1 MPTEKTIT
9 EQSPIKNGTDKPANS
24 FSTSAPSFLALQATK
39 ITPKRAQDQF
49 MGSDYWRET
58 GKPVLA
64 MFAIPLTVI
73 CLLCIVT
80 FVGLHNQHRNALYQN
95 TEQLAVNYFGQYT
108 NTQGKTIQPVI
119 TEELF
124 KQKAEIILQTGLF
137 TSLSLFSAEK
147 QLLAYSGL
155 PYGRNYQNSA
165 IEHIENNQHSSL
177 YRIFPL
183 PRNNAE
189 PLWIVATVDK
199 SPSSILFLKTLL
211 WGVGCFLLA
220 IVLIIVLTIRCHNKL
235 VAPIHQLN
243 NELRQAMNGVRDTP
257 LTLHTVH
264 TKVIA
269 SVQQLLDINRGLR
282 DGTQKYIEQATQ
294 ELRETL
300 ETVEIQNIELDI
312 ARKNALKSSD
322 DKSELL
328 ASTSHE
334 IRTPLNGILGFTHLL
349 QKTTLTDQQ
358 KDYLATIEQSSQ
370 GLLTVINDI
379 IDYARLESDA
389 ITFEYKPV
397 NIRDI
402 LSEVL
407 LTHAP
412 SANENH
418 LKLIQHIDPLM
429 PNNLLGDPLRLK
441 QVINN
446 LIHGLLG
453 ISSSGNLIIES
464 NVLKQQD
471 SKTKLHFSVRHP
483 SAEATQSQAAHIRM
497 AIANTASETVND
509 ATCLG
514 LTIARSLTE
523 RMGGTLTTDMGDNGI
538 AFHFEILLGHDT
550 KEHDAPPQTT
560 LRSHAAS
567 NPSRQKHN
575 VVIFD
580 SNSYSRQELLL
591 EAESWGIKATTE
603 TDILKLPSTI
613 QAQKAQLV
621 IVDCSTS
628 GRRFNKEDLLRH
640 IEPLA
645 DDQGLHVAI
654 VAPSNIQRQL
664 EPILSDKGVSFLTR
678 PIEHQAFA
686 RLLDH
691 ASGSHHEK
699 TEERTKQ
706 RPLNILVADDN
717 PANSKLVCAFL
728 QNDHH
733 NITVVENGREAVE
746 SYATNKPD
754 IIFMDVQMPEMDG
767 LVATQTIRSKE
778 SPMSRVP
785 IVALT
790 ANAMSEQRTRILM
803 SGMDDYLTKP
813 VSDED
818 LRHALRRWVTLS
830 QQTQAQHNQ
839 QVQTQQAQS
848 SPVKDQQNNLSSES
862 NNKQSQHAKVQHQSS
877 SKIVNKQTAVDLEP
891 LTSPDSIDSTVQNDQ
906 LYCSHSIK
914 SSVKLDHIMQNASD
928 TQTAGPALFS
938 LEKSLSLTKGN
949 AKLALEMLEML
960 LQELPHFQ
968 TTLDMALIE
977 KSPSAVYEELHKLK
991 GGVAY
996 TGLLKL
1002 HHLTEK
1008 AHNSLSNNRTAEQ
1021 QENNDAK
1028 AELLVTLAE
1037 LSKTIQETR
1046 EFFEEMDITAL
1057 FN

>member
-1 MPTEKTIT
+1 
-9 EQSPIKNGTDKPANS
+9 
-24 FSTSAPSFLALQATK
+24 
-39 ITPKRAQDQF
+39 
-49 MGSDYWRET
+49 MGSDYWRQT
-58 GKPVLA
+58 GKPVLG

-73 CLLCIVT
+73 CLLCIIT
-80 FVGLHNQHRNALYQN
+80 FVGLHNQHRNALYLN
-95 TEQLAVNYFGQYT
+95 AEQLAVNYFSEYLSAPEKV
-108 NTQGKTIQPVI
+108 NPSVNN
-119 TEELF
+119 EELF
-124 KQKAEIILQTGLF
+124 KEKAAIILQTGLL
-137 TSLSLFSAEK
+137 TSISLFSADK

-155 PYGRNYQNSA
+155 PYGRNYQDSV
-165 IEHIENNQHSSL
+165 IEHITNNKHGGS
-177 YRIFPL
+177 YRIFAL
-183 PRNNAE
+183 PHDNA
-189 PLWIVATVDK
+189 PQFWLVATVDK
-199 SPSSILFLKTLL
+199 APSSILFLKTLL

-220 IVLIIVLTIRCHNKL
+220 IVLIIVLTIRCHHKL

-243 NELRQAMNGVRDTP
+243 NELRQAMNGVREKP
-257 LTLHTVH
+257 LTLHMVH
-264 TKVIA
+264 SKVIA

-282 DGTQKYIEQATQ
+282 EGTQKYIEQATQ
-294 ELRETL
+294 ELKETL
-300 ETVEIQNIELDI
+300 ETVEIQNIELDL
-312 ARKNALKSSD
+312 ARKNALKSSH

-349 QKTTLTDQQ
+349 QKTALTDQQ

-418 LKLIQHIDPLM
+418 LRLIQHIDPAM
-429 PNNLLGDPLRLK
+429 PNHLLGDPLRLK

-483 SAEATQSQAAHIRM
+483 SAEASQTQAAHIRM
-497 AIANTASETVND
+497 AIANTASETVSD

-523 RMGGTLTTDMGDNGI
+523 RMGGTLTVDMGDTGI
-538 AFHFEILLGHDT
+538 AFHFEILLGHDVKQYET
-550 KEHDAPPQTT
+550 SQASLNSSVDSHSKAPQ
-560 LRSHAAS
+560 
-567 NPSRQKHN
+567 HN
-575 VVIFD
+575 IVIFD
-580 SNSYSRQELLL
+580 GNPYSRQELLL
-591 EAESWGIKATTE
+591 EAESWGIKAITE
-603 TDILKLPSTI
+603 TDILKLPSII
-613 QAQKAQLV
+613 QTQKVNLA
-621 IVDCSTS
+621 IIDCSTS
-628 GRRFNKEDLLRH
+628 GRRFNKDELLKQVQPLLDKQEPH
-640 IEPLA
+640 I
-645 DDQGLHVAI
+645 AI

-686 RLLDH
+686 RLLDR
-691 ASGSHHEK
+691 ASGSQHEK
-699 TEERTKQ
+699 VEEHTKQ
-706 RPLNILVADDN
+706 QSLNILVADDN

-733 NITVVENGREAVE
+733 NITVVENGKEAVE
-746 SYATNKPD
+746 SYVANKPD

-767 LVATQTIRSKE
+767 LMATQTIRSKE

-830 QQTQAQHNQ
+830 QQNQ
-839 QVQTQQAQS
+839 SQQTQSQQTQ
-848 SPVKDQQNNLSSES
+848 DQQAKAHQTTVHPAPKAQQKHTEQLSAELSPTEQRLTKPTLATEPTPPQES
-862 NNKQSQHAKVQHQSS
+862 LFEPKLDQYDSAKS
-877 SKIVNKQTAVDLEP
+877 IT
-891 LTSPDSIDSTVQNDQ
+891 PDSSQGTHDLI
-906 LYCSHSIK
+906 SHDIEQK
-914 SSVKLDHIMQNASD
+914 AQQGHI
-928 TQTAGPALFS
+928 TQIWSHTSEVGPAIFS

-960 LQELPHFQ
+960 LQELPHYQ
-968 TTLDMALIE
+968 NTLDMALIK
-977 KSPSAVYEELHKLK
+977 KSPASVYDDLHKLK

-996 TGLLKL
+996 TGLSKL
-1002 HHLTEK
+1002 YHSTEK
-1008 AHNSLSNNRTAEQ
+1008 AHNDLSGTLSSTPP
-1021 QENNDAK
+1021 ENSDIQDD
-1028 AELLVTLAE
+1028 LLTTLTQ

-1046 EFFEEMDITAL
+1046 EFFDDVDITAL
-1057 FN
+1057 FEQ